1 MEGILKTAGTVSF
14 NHEVSFTCHGLGLV
28 NWSCSEP
35 DFDFVIGD
43 VFPVHAVLA
52 EFLSAKIARIRRC
65 DPLCYSYTFKNV
77 DPDLLSALQSLVTS
91 LQTGNPFHVNQSN
104 YSAIFR
110 LCQELEINELLS
122 SLLGLFDPESVAL
135 EEAIFLLRARIN
147 IGSAYAKQFE
157 TLRDFVASRFHEI
170 NEDIL
175 ADLDLDT
182 AQLLLSS
189 PSLKIKDED
198 SLYDFIKSRCEDDIR
213 FASLFEFV
221 YFEYLSQGS
230 IENFAHLVMEN
241 LIENLSPGIWSQI
254 CRRLLLK
261 PILEQENQRATTTD
275 KAPTG
280 IEFAPEE
287 EPPLDGIIDHL
298 TRECKGNVHDRKV
311 VKVTASSL
319 LRNDTA
325 YHAKNIVDLGTTSF
339 YMSNDEPDTWI
350 CYDFKTRRVMPTS
363 YSIKAQGDT
372 PGGHHLKSWALEVS
386 KDGDTW
392 TEVDRREG
400 NDELNAPHVVRNFKI
415 TDAPHESFRFIR
427 LRQTGPNHKG
437 QDFLAFSG
445 LEIFGTLFEN

>member
-1 MEGILKTAGTVSF
+1 MYPTLFYDFIFSGIICPAVRKCHSILEGILKTAGTVSF

-43 VFPVHAVLA
+43 AVFPVHAVLA

-104 YSAIFR
+104 YCTVFR
-110 LCQELEINELLS
+110 LCQELEVNELLS
-122 SLLGLFDPESVAL
+122 SLLGVDPESVAL
-135 EEAIFLLRARIN
+135 EEAVSLLRASIN
-147 IGSAYAKQFE
+147 TGSAYAKLFE

-198 SLYDFIKSRCEDDIR
+198 SLYDFIKSRCEDDIK

-230 IENFAHLVMEN
+230 IETFARFVGEN
-241 LIENLSPGIWSQI
+241 LIEKVLRTSTLSFGPRFVVASCSNRYSNKKINGLLQPKGH
-254 CRRLLLK
+254 RR
-261 PILEQENQRATTTD
+261 
-275 KAPTG
+275 G
-280 IEFAPEE
+280 
-287 EPPLDGIIDHL
+287 
-298 TRECKGNVHDRKV
+298 
-311 VKVTASSL
+311 
-319 LRNDTA
+319 
-325 YHAKNIVDLGTTSF
+325 
-339 YMSNDEPDTWI
+339 
-350 CYDFKTRRVMPTS
+350 
-363 YSIKAQGDT
+363 
-372 PGGHHLKSWALEVS
+372 
-386 KDGDTW
+386 
-392 TEVDRREG
+392 
-400 NDELNAPHVVRNFKI
+400 
-415 TDAPHESFRFIR
+415 
-427 LRQTGPNHKG
+427 
-437 QDFLAFSG
+437 
-445 LEIFGTLFEN
+445 